1 MPLPILEYSSG
12 HGDAAARHARRQM
25 QLWGV
30 LGAMISMLG
39 CGMTAPLWLR
49 APLVPLTMLAILALL
64 SWLCWLKLRSW
75 SFGVGAFWGGLM
87 ATVLA
92 ALSVGF
98 H

>member
-12 HGDAAARHARRQM
+12 HGDAAARHARWQM

-30 LGAMISMLG
+30 LGAMVSFLAS
-39 CGMTAPLWLR
+39 GMSAPLWLR
-49 APLVPLTMLAILALL
+49 APFAPLTVIAILGLL
-64 SWLCWLKLRSW
+64 SCLCRLRTGSW
-75 SFGVGAFWGGLM
+75 TFGIGAFWGGLS
-87 ATVLA
+87 ASVVA

>member
-1 MPLPILEYSSG
+1 MPLPILEYASG
-12 HGDAAARHARRQM
+12 RNDAAARHARRQM

-30 LGAMISMLG
+30 LGAMVSCLAS
-39 CGMTAPLWLR
+39 GMTAPLWLR
-49 APLVPLTMLAILALL
+49 APLVPLTVLAILALL

-87 ATVLA
+87 ATMLA